1 MPTGTLRFLSPNASA
16 IVCQATPQR
25 CANWAAVTFLFSFVP
40 SSPTGGAKKASN
52 ELPGGHG
59 EHASASA
66 SSAHAGVQLQGRT
79 GLASLD
85 GDTVRLR
92 DGHLLLND
100 QDYGVVASDATVRY
114 RRTAAGKELSV
125 NGKVIA
131 TLR

>member
-1 MPTGTLRFLSPNASA
+1 MLAQSFARQHHNGAQTGQRLRFYSA
-16 IVCQATPQR
+16 LRPHHR
-25 CANWAAVTFLFSFVP
+25 R
-40 SSPTGGAKKASN
+40 GGMKSASN
-52 ELPGGHG
+52 ESLC
-59 EHASASA
+59 
-66 SSAHAGVQLQGRT
+66 AHDGVQLQGRT

>member
-1 MPTGTLRFLSPNASA
+1 MLAQSFARQHHNGAQTGQRLRFYSA
-16 IVCQATPQR
+16 LRPHHR
-25 CANWAAVTFLFSFVP
+25 R
-40 SSPTGGAKKASN
+40 GGMKSASN
-52 ELPGGHG
+52 EFHGSHG

-66 SSAHAGVQLQGRT
+66 SSAHDGVQLQGRT

>member
-1 MPTGTLRFLSPNASA
+1 MSIPTFISSRMPRLILPLLLS
-16 IVCQATPQR
+16 
-25 CANWAAVTFLFSFVP
+25 LLL
-40 SSPTGGAKKASN
+40 GACDYSLA
-52 ELPGGHG
+52 LGHG